1 MTTPLRRVTIRAWK
15 STAEVYADPEIAEVL
30 RRGVTGDYG
39 PVPKPS
45 PVPQRAKRR
54 KRSAA

>member
-1 MTTPLRRVTIRAWK
+1 MTIRAWK